1 MISCR
6 KVTELTELNV
16 SGPPQP
22 HVVSQTGSIM
32 RRIFIGSSGLRAGWG
47 VAVFVALLIVL
58 AAATYG
64 LIRVLP
70 LPPFDSGGSVTM
82 TPFNKG
88 IVDAVLYMITLI
100 ATAIMAKL
108 ERRKLADY
116 GLGSRKAVR
125 RFFFGSGCGFFFMS
139 LLVFILFESK
149 AVTFQHQPVPLH
161 SAFMYGIEWFIS
173 MFFVGAFEEI
183 LFRGYLQWTLGRG
196 LTFWG
201 ASLLL
206 AILFGL
212 AHGSNPGESHIG
224 LVSAAVFGLLF
235 SLSIWY
241 TRSLWWAI
249 GFHTTWNW
257 GMTFFY
263 GTPNS
268 GLLAEGRFL
277 SVAPRGSP
285 ILSGGATGPEGSTW
299 MLPILLLA
307 ALVIYLS
314 YRSSSST
321 PLQ

>member
-1 MISCR
+1 
-6 KVTELTELNV
+6 
-16 SGPPQP
+16 
-22 HVVSQTGSIM
+22 M
-32 RRIFIGSSGLRAGWG
+32 RSIFIGSNGLRAGWG
-47 VAVFVALLIVL
+47 ALTFVALLILL
-58 AAATYG
+58 AAMTYG

-88 IVDAVLYMITLI
+88 IVDAVLFIITLI
-100 ATAIMAKL
+100 ATAIMARL
-108 ERRKLADY
+108 ERRRLADY
-116 GLGSRKAVR
+116 GFGPRKAVT
-125 RFFFGSGCGFFFMS
+125 RFFFGAACGFFFIS
-139 LLVFILFESK
+139 LLVVVLFESK
-149 AVTFQHQPVPLH
+149 AVTLSHPPIPLH
-161 SAFMYGIEWFIS
+161 SVLLWGIEWFVS

-196 LTFWG
+196 LTFWV
-201 ASLLL
+201 ASVLL

-224 LVSAAVFGLLF
+224 LVSAAAFGLLF

-249 GFHTTWNW
+249 GFHAAWNW

-277 SVAPRGSP
+277 SIAPRGNP
-285 ILSGGATGPEGSTW
+285 ILSGGATGPEGSIW

-307 ALVIYLS
+307 ALVVYFS
-314 YRSSSST
+314 YRSSHST
-321 PLQ
+321 ALQ